1 MSSAPPSSSN
11 EPADIGPGE
20 AGRTKTDR
28 DMAALADEISEA
40 ATAITNYIHAIK
52 RLHTVGGRSE
62 VGQIDL
68 ILDKADQQLLRLRTS
83 LLTLHAL
90 VGIRSGGPSPT

>member
-11 EPADIGPGE
+11 EPAHFGP
-20 AGRTKTDR
+20 ARADR
-28 DMAALADEISEA
+28 KMTARETAALADEISEA

-62 VGQIDL
+62 VGQIDS
-68 ILDKADQQLLRLRTS
+68 ILDKTEEQLQRLRTS
-83 LLTLHAL
+83 ILALHKLA
-90 VGIRSGGPSPT
+90 GIQSGEP